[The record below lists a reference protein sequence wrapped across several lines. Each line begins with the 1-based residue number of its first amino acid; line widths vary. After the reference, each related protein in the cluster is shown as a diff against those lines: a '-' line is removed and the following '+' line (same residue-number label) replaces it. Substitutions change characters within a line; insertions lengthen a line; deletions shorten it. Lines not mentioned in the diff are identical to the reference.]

1 MTTDPVHRTW
11 IHSDRFVPSR
21 FIRPLQQ
28 FTQIEAASGIVLLA
42 AALAALLLAN
52 SPWSDGYFNLLATPV
67 VVELGPLSLRQD
79 LLHLINDGLMA
90 IFFYVVSL
98 EIKREMVSG
107 ELSSPR
113 TAALPVVA
121 ALGSMVGP
129 ALIYAVVAGS
139 TAPGGWGVPMPTDIA
154 FSLGVLAL
162 LGTRIPTVAKL
173 FLLGLAIADDI
184 GTIAVIAVF
193 YAGNLHL
200 GWFSLSVTGLGAAAF
215 GSRIGVRWIGY
226 YVIIGFGAWLA
237 MLESGINGTLT
248 GVALAFLT
256 PTRPMYGSVELDV
269 KARAIMD
276 TFPVD
281 SGPEMAGYEALQL
294 AQIAKESASPLSR
307 MEAAL
312 HTWSSFGIIPVF
324 AFANAGISFSDLD
337 LGSAV
342 ASRVTLGVASGLL
355 IGNIIGVW
363 VFTRLA
369 VRLGWAALPSVIT
382 NRHLL
387 GLSTLAGIGFTVSLF
402 VTNLAFSN
410 GEHIA
415 QAKLGIFGGSFLSG
429 LLGYLILRKA
439 PVAGGDPT

>member
-1 MTTDPVHRTW
+1 
-11 IHSDRFVPSR
+11 
-21 FIRPLQQ
+21 
-28 FTQIEAASGIVLLA
+28 
-42 AALAALLLAN
+42 
-52 SPWSDGYFNLLATPV
+52 
-67 VVELGPLSLRQD
+67 
-79 LLHLINDGLMA
+79 
-90 IFFYVVSL
+90 
-98 EIKREMVSG
+98 
-107 ELSSPR
+107 
-113 TAALPVVA
+113 
-121 ALGSMVGP
+121 
-129 ALIYAVVAGS
+129 
-139 TAPGGWGVPMPTDIA
+139 
-154 FSLGVLAL
+154 
-162 LGTRIPTVAKL
+162 
-173 FLLGLAIADDI
+173 
-184 GTIAVIAVF
+184 
-193 YAGNLHL
+193 
-200 GWFSLSVTGLGAAAF
+200 
-215 GSRIGVRWIGY
+215 
-226 YVIIGFGAWLA
+226 
-237 MLESGINGTLT
+237 
-248 GVALAFLT
+248 
-256 PTRPMYGSVELDV
+256 
-269 KARAIMD
+269 
-276 TFPVD
+276 
-281 SGPEMAGYEALQL
+281 MAGYEALQL